1 MGYRGSAVESA
12 RARVQDSK
20 GLHLRVSA
28 KVVQCAQKL
37 ESRIVL
43 CHRCREANARSILQ
57 VLSLGAPFDGDVEI
71 RATGPDEDEAVRRM
85 AEVFNNG
92 AGI

>member
-1 MGYRGSAVESA
+1 MESA
-12 RARVQDSK
+12 RARVRDSK
-20 GLHLRVSA
+20 GLHLRTSA
-28 KVVQCAQKL
+28 KVVQCAQKFK
-37 ESRIVL
+37 SHIVL
-43 CHRCREANARSILQ
+43 CHKCREANGCSILQ